1 MKKSSQALYR
11 KLLSVLLILALTEE
25 LISAVQELSPS
36 LISQGPIKDLSVTRA
51 MLNRSR
57 APSSRISG
65 SSVWQQNSSTKGNN
79 LPNIQG
85 HYATDLSGSGNIEPT
100 PTTNLVKK
108 KITTGLPQGVSI
120 SHRSTRE
127 DVHEFPHNST
137 LNAEH
142 LKEKMPELDTDGPTG
157 SPQPYFTTKPQPL
170 SSTRMLLDH
179 SLDSPDL
186 SGIRA
191 NSLQELSQ
199 IFNVSIANG
208 LTSTGQDGS
217 SEVTS
222 QGWTETLV
230 LSISPTIPLV
240 LPETASV
247 PFGSPSDNGV
257 FTLSSSLTEQLPG
270 KSLMFAT
277 PTWNEPPSSQW
288 PQSPAKEQA
297 NISLTT
303 LESDTKTSTTF
314 NGSVMNTN
322 LDDMVPWNGTFAT
335 TTESHSTATGNFLNR
350 KVPAVT
356 KGPGFPGNHS
366 HVTEVDK
373 PHQRATICLSK
384 VDIVW
389 IILAISV
396 LISSCSVLL
405 TVCCMRRKKKTSNPE
420 NNLSYWNNAITMDY
434 FNRHAVELP
443 REITSLGT
451 AEDQEPCSPPNGD
464 YTQSGMVLVNPF
476 CQDTLFT
483 NTEQVSEI

>member
-396 LISSCSVLL
+396 LISSCFLL

>member
-1 MKKSSQALYR
+1 MKFNLKPC
-11 KLLSVLLILALTEE
+11 VLLILALTEE
-25 LISAVQELSPS
+25 LISAVQELT
-36 LISQGPIKDLSVTRA
+36 SQGPIKDLSVTGA

-57 APSSRISG
+57 ATSSRISG

-85 HYATDLSGSGNIEPT
+85 NYATKLSGSGKIEPT
-100 PTTNLVKK
+100 PTTNLVEKK
-108 KITTGLPQGVSI
+108 MITGLLQGISI

-127 DVHEFPHNST
+127 DVHESPHNST

-142 LKEKMPELDTDGPTG
+142 LKEKMPDLDIDGPTG
-157 SPQPYFTTKPQPL
+157 SPQPYFTTELQPS
-170 SSTRMLLDH
+170 SSTRMLVDH

-191 NSLQELSQ
+191 ITLRELSQ

-208 LTSTGQDGS
+208 LTSAGQGGS
-217 SEVTS
+217 SEVPS
-222 QGWTETLV
+222 QEWTETLV
-230 LSISPTIPLV
+230 LSVSPTILLV

-247 PFGSPSDNGV
+247 PFGSPTDNDIL
-257 FTLSSSLTEQLPG
+257 TLSSSLTEQLPG
-270 KSLMFAT
+270 KSLIFAT

-288 PQSPAKEQA
+288 PQSPSKEQA
-297 NISLTT
+297 NISSTT
-303 LESDTKTSTTF
+303 LESDTQTSTTF
-314 NGSVMNTN
+314 SGTVMNTN
-322 LDDMVPWNGTFAT
+322 LDDMVSWNGTFAT
-335 TTESHSTATGNFLNR
+335 TTESDSTATGNFLNR
-350 KVPAVT
+350 QVPAVT
-356 KGPGFPGNHS
+356 KGPGLPGNHS

-434 FNRHAVELP
+434 FNRHAVELT

-451 AEDQEPCSPPNGD
+451 AEVLLFQDHEPCSPPNGD
-464 YTQSGMVLVNPF
+464 YTESGMVLVNPF

-483 NTEQVSEI
+483 NTEHVSEI